1 MRPQD
6 YSRPNRTGWESF
18 FEPQAP
24 PPVEVFDPE
33 PHSPIRD
40 DSQLGPTEDLDRE
53 PDGIPHVVVGQTAAF
68 AVVFA
73 VLVLS
78 LFFLDSVVAKVGA
91 VLLILCAGPALVKKL
106 NKKAERER
114 DHAHPSR

>member
-6 YSRPNRTGWESF
+6 YSRPKRTGWESF

-24 PPVEVFDPE
+24 PPAEVFNPE

-53 PDGIPHVVVGQTAAF
+53 PDGVPHVVVAQTAAF
-68 AVVFA
+68 AVVFS

-91 VLLILCAGPALVKKL
+91 VLLILCAGPVLVKKL

-114 DHAHPSR
+114 DHVHPSR